1 MLIQPMLQI
10 KFQYLL
16 SNDVFILKILIIL
29 FLIKDV
35 YNFNL
40 IFLHLPILNF
50 QNMLI
55 TLKKLLYLF
64 HFISPFFI
72 LFIVKVYFI

>member
-1 MLIQPMLQI
+1 MLQI
-10 KFQYLL
+10 KFKYLL

-35 YNFNL
+35 YTFNL
-40 IFLHLPILNF
+40 IFLHLLILNF

-55 TLKKLLYLF
+55 ILKKLLYLF
-64 HFISPFFI
+64 HFTFPFFI
-72 LFIVKVYFI
+72 LFIVKIYFI